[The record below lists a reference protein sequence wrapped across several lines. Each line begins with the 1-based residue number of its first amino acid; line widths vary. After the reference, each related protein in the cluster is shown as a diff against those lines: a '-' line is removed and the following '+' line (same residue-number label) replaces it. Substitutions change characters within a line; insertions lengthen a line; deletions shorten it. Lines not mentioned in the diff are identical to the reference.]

1 MPEFRDSFLTVSQT
15 AVSVVQPEFVGLDGA
30 LIGDLVTEAA
40 ADAAGDVLG
49 GLASDAVEGIS
60 GQILEDGAEEV
71 VSEADMTLFESISQ
85 SLDKYTSCEF

>member
-1 MPEFRDSFLTVSQT
+1 L
-15 AVSVVQPEFVGLDGA
+15 VQPEFAGVDGA

-60 GQILEDGAEEV
+60 SSILEDGAEEV
-71 VSEADMTLFESISQ
+71 VDEADMTLFESISQ
-85 SLDKYTSCEF
+85 SLDKYTGCKLRLAMKISPMTNLFQRF